1 MLASAQTAIHAR
13 PSTSGFANLL
23 TRYTVRVHNIGH
35 PECPPSL
42 FQLPTSAAP
51 RFLRFFPAI
60 NLCLLRSS
68 LTHHYYRGSLF
79 SLSTPRHNKDS
90 PIHQSPDLHCQSLM
104 TPRSSSSAPPRLNRH
119 QERSLSLQ
127 LVPRSIPTRQQPP
140 TAHSSHYRS
149 PSPSRFPR
157 FEETS
162 VSEKSRC
169 DGVFEASPT
178 KAEASTPWDEAPG
191 PQSSLH
197 QSSLRHLTHQ
207 NSACP
212 DYPLSPIQ
220 DTASAQFAI
229 PLPSLHSGY
238 LHPPR
243 KIRLWSILKPWLPV
257 LAYVSTSLGFVIA
270 IAFWKTQVFEGAL
283 YYPIFPA
290 RSICYL
296 RPFIPSQL
304 RISPAYVFLS
314 TPAALDDLSNWLKA
328 DKNFGYGVLFFLIF
342 ITTFRK

>member
-1 MLASAQTAIHAR
+1 MPSFALSISATFRFANFPRHQYLFTAQQLDTSLLPWSALFLIDTSTQQGQPNSIPR
-13 PSTSGFANLL
+13 PS
-23 TRYTVRVHNIGH
+23 
-35 PECPPSL
+35 P
-42 FQLPTSAAP
+42 
-51 RFLRFFPAI
+51 
-60 NLCLLRSS
+60 
-68 LTHHYYRGSLF
+68 
-79 SLSTPRHNKDS
+79 
-90 PIHQSPDLHCQSLM
+90 LM

-127 LVPRSIPTRQQPP
+127 LVPRSIPTRPQPP

-169 DGVFEASPT
+169 DGVFQTSPA
-178 KAEASTPWDEAPG
+178 KAEASTSWDDAPG
-191 PQSSLH
+191 SLSSHHQSRPASA
-197 QSSLRHLTHQ
+197 SSLRHLTHQ

-212 DYPLSPIQ
+212 DYPLSPIP
-220 DTASAQFAI
+220 DTASAQFAM

-243 KIRLWSILKPWLPV
+243 KIRLWSIVKPWLPV

-283 YYPIFPA
+283 YYPMSPPA
-290 RSICYL
+290 LCAISVHSFQVNCEY
-296 RPFIPSQL
+296 RPLTFIRLHPQL
-304 RISPAYVFLS
+304 WTTCLAGSRPTKFLVTAFS
-314 TPAALDDLSNWLKA
+314 FSSSS
-328 DKNFGYGVLFFLIF
+328 
-342 ITTFRK
+342 